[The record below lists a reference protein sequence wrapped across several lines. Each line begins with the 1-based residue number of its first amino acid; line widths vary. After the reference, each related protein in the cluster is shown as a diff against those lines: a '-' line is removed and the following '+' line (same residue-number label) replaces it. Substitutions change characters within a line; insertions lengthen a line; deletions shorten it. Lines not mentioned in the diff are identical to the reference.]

1 MSIAEWWQRQ
11 RIMQGWTQEE
21 AATKLSIDQTTV
33 SSIERERRLPSI
45 RQLRRMLDLIE
56 ASPEERANAWEL
68 LAQADAQR
76 SAPQEAA

>member
-1 MSIAEWWQRQ
+1 MAIAEWWQRQ
-11 RIMQGWTQEE
+11 RITQGWTQEE

-56 ASPEERANAWEL
+56 ASPEERAKAWEL